1 MNANKKDRL
10 AISEREPFTAKD
22 NRSFNRCW
30 TCLGSPA
37 ERGKIAQQGT
47 SRYKNKNFDRP
58 RDHPN
63 CSAETGRDRKFRVPV
78 RAAGNFSECKICLLT
93 LASPALFEY
102 R

>member
-10 AISEREPFTAKD
+10 AISEREPFTAKN

-63 CSAETGRDRKFRVPV
+63 CSAETGRDRKFSRS
-78 RAAGNFSECKICLLT
+78 RSGGRKL
-93 LASPALFEY
+93 
-102 R
+102 